1 MEDLSTTLVLIW
13 DVLRAIEGGYS
24 VMSGVQVF
32 NNRHLPHH
40 LSDEINKVIRDTP
53 PGQPNFKN
61 CRGVTLQQ
69 RHLLELIQL
78 GNRGESVYEVLKS
91 LESEL
96 ILSCEDEIN
105 RHLALL
111 PFKMMLPLLGLIMP
125 ALMIVLIAP
134 LIAMIQF

>member
-1 MEDLSTTLVLIW
+1 MGDLSPTLVLIW

-32 NNRHLPHH
+32 NNRNLRQH
-40 LSDEINKVIRDTP
+40 LSEEIKKVMRDTP
-53 PGQPNFKN
+53 PGQPNFKK

-78 GNRGESVYEVLKS
+78 GNRGESVYETLKS
-91 LESEL
+91 LENEL

-105 RHLALL
+105 RHLAIL

-125 ALMIVLIAP
+125 ALMIVLITP
-134 LIAMIQF
+134 LIEMIRF

>member
-1 MEDLSTTLVLIW
+1 MEDLSPTLVLIW

-24 VMSGVQVF
+24 VMHGLLIFKSRRLVQ
-32 NNRHLPHH
+32 H
-40 LSDEINKVIRDTP
+40 LSDEITKVMQNMP
-53 PGQPNFKN
+53 QQPDFRN
-61 CRGVTLQQ
+61 CSGITLQQ

-78 GNRGESVYEVLKS
+78 GNRGESVYETLKS
-91 LESEL
+91 LETEL
-96 ILSCEDEIN
+96 ILSCEDEIS

-134 LIAMIQF
+134 LIAMLQF

>member
-1 MEDLSTTLVLIW
+1 MEDLSPTLVLIW

-24 VMSGVQVF
+24 VVHGLQIF
-32 NNRHLPHH
+32 LNRGLPQHLRT
-40 LSDEINKVIRDTP
+40 EIQKVMRETP
-53 PGQPNFKN
+53 GPFDFRR
-61 CRGVTLQQ
+61 CRGLTLQQ
-69 RHLLELIQL
+69 MYLLELIQL
-78 GNRGESVYEVLKS
+78 GNRGESVYEALKS
-91 LESEL
+91 LETEL

-134 LIAMIQF
+134 LIALIQF